1 MAVDSRV
8 IYDQGWLF
16 RYTKSANAGRH
27 RLLLMLHGWTGNE
40 DSMNVFQRNLP
51 DDYYM
56 VAPRG
61 IVALDEGGYGWLAG
75 MAGKGASLA
84 AFQEPVDALAKMLPY
99 WLQLQ
104 PDTFPQISLMGFSQG
119 AALALSFSLYHP
131 QLVDRVVAMAGF
143 LPYLPDDFM
152 PDKAVKSTQY
162 FIAHGSQDSMVPI
175 ERAQQAKIQLENF
188 GASVTYCEDAVRHR
202 ISSRCLRSVQQF
214 MALPPLDK

>member
-1 MAVDSRV
+1 MAVDSKV
-8 IYDQGWLF
+8 IFDQGWLF
-16 RYTKSANAGRH
+16 RYTRSTSAGRH

-51 DDYYM
+51 DYFFM

-61 IVALDEGGYGWLAG
+61 IIALDEGGYGWLSG
-75 MAGKGASLA
+75 IAGKDASLV
-84 AFQEPVDALAKMLPY
+84 AFREPVGALAKILPY

-104 PDTFPQISLMGFSQG
+104 PDSLPQISLMGFSQG
-119 AALALSFSLYHP
+119 AALALSFSLYYPH
-131 QLVDRVVAMAGF
+131 LVDRVVAMAGF
-143 LPYLPDDFM
+143 LPYLPDGFI

-162 FIAHGSQDSMVPI
+162 FIAHGSQDSTVPI
-175 ERAQQAKIQLENF
+175 ERAQQAKVQLENF

-214 MALPPLDK
+214 LALPPLDK